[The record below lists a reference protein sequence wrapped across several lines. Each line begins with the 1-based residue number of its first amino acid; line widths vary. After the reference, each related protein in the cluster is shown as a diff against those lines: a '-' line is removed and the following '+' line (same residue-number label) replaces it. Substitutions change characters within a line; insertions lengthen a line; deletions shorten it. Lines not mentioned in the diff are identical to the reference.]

1 MDKLTVKWQN
11 FTRVGLQ
18 TQVCFQNTAVS
29 LLALG
34 SIYKCYSNK
43 IILLKFFS

>member
-1 MDKLTVKWQN
+1 MNKPTVKWQN

-29 LLALG
+29 LLKTR
-34 SIYKCYSNK
+34 IDT
-43 IILLKFFS
+43 